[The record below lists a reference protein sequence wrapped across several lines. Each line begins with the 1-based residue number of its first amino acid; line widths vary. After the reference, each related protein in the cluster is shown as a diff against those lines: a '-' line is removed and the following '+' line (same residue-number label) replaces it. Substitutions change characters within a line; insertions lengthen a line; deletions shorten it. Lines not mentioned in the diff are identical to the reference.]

1 MEASRAARWGPP
13 MPTWPPPPEA
23 TVPVLVAPSRRR
35 WLVGAGSAAA
45 VAVLAPVPVWGAPA
59 RTGWVDDAV
68 FDTPAFDARHP
79 EQPRRVQAIRA
90 RVRADATLLARLQRL
105 APWQGTVVDQA
116 LAGVHTAAHIDGI
129 ARRHGPGID
138 RLARGG
144 TGAALAAVEAV
155 VAGRLANAFVASRPP
170 GHHAANTGQEEGFC
184 FYNHVAVAARHAQR
198 ALGLARVLIVDWDYH
213 HGNGTEALFYDDG
226 SVMYFSTFDADAY
239 PQTAGAAARRGEGP
253 GLGSTHNHP
262 LPRGATDADV
272 LAVYRQHLLPAAER
286 FRPDLVL
293 VSAGFDSREGDL
305 LGRFAFTDEG
315 YRQMTRLVAGIAAR
329 HARGRLVSVL
339 EGGYQVDGLA
349 SAAHAHLQ
357 ALVEVAA
364 AGPAS

>member
-1 MEASRAARWGPP
+1 MTEPPIAADLPRRHWLAAAGGAATAAVLGP
-13 MPTWPPPPEA
+13 MPAW
-23 TVPVLVAPSRRR
+23 
-35 WLVGAGSAAA
+35 AAA
-45 VAVLAPVPVWGAPA
+45 AA
-59 RTGWVDDAV
+59 RTGWVDDAG
-68 FDTPAFDARHP
+68 FDVPAFDARHP

-90 RVRADATLLARLQRL
+90 RVRADAALMARLQTL
-105 APWQGTVVDQA
+105 APLQGAVVDEA
-116 LAGVHTAAHIDGI
+116 LARVHTAAHIDGI
-129 ARRHGPGID
+129 ARRHGPVID
-138 RLARGG
+138 RLARTG
-144 TGAALAAVEAV
+144 TGAALAAVQAV

-184 FYNHVAVAARHAQR
+184 FNNHVAVAARHAQR

-213 HGNGTEALFYDDG
+213 HGNGTEALFYGDD

-239 PQTAGAAARRGEGP
+239 PQTTNAAGRRGEGA
-253 GLGSTHNHP
+253 GLGHTHNHP
-262 LPRGATDADV
+262 LPRGAMDADV

-315 YRQMTRLVAGIAAR
+315 YRQMTRLVAGIAER

-339 EGGYQVDGLA
+339 EGGYQVEGLA
-349 SAAHAHLQ
+349 SAAHVHLQ
-357 ALVEVAA
+357 ALAEVGAA
-364 AGPAS
+364 RPAGG